1 MGIQERKEREKE
13 ARKEEILAAAETV
26 FFEKGLT
33 GSTVD
38 DIAAAAELSKGTIYL
53 YFHSK
58 EDLYLAVMNRGIDIM
73 QEMFERAI
81 GTGENPIKLVSNLGD
96 AYYAFFQKHQDYFR
110 MFTFFESPQFH
121 SLVSEEMLGQCL
133 MRDKKT
139 WGLVSG
145 VIKQAI
151 DSGLF
156 HTGLDPLEVGI
167 MLWSNLN
174 GLLRQLNANE
184 VYWLNVM
191 GVDLRKTI
199 LKSNGLLVEAMM
211 TEKAKQL
218 YPEYL
223 QHHGSDGTQEKKS

>member
-1 MGIQERKEREKE
+1 MGIQERKERERE
-13 ARKEEILAAAETV
+13 ARREEILNAAHAV
-26 FFEKGLT
+26 FIEKGLT

-81 GTGENPIKLVSNLGD
+81 GTGENPIKLIWNLGE
-96 AYYAFFQKHQDYFR
+96 AYYAFFQDHRDYFR
-110 MFTFFESPQFH
+110 MFSFFESPQFH
-121 SLVSEEMLGQCL
+121 SLVSEEMMAQCM

-139 WGLVSG
+139 WDLVSG
-145 VIKQAI
+145 VIKRAI
-151 DSGLF
+151 DAGLF
-156 HTGLDPLEVGI
+156 HAGLDPLEVGI
-167 MLWSNLN
+167 ILWSNSN

-184 VYWLNVM
+184 AYWLNAM
-191 GVDLRKTI
+191 GIDLRKT
-199 LKSNGLLVEAMM
+199 LRKSNGLLVEAMM

-218 YPEYL
+218 YPDVL
-223 QHHGSDGTQEKKS
+223 QFHETDAKER